1 MGNKGDKNASQS
13 NEQAAFLVTTL
24 SPLGE
29 ITSKRMFGGNG
40 IFFAGKM
47 FAMVNA
53 KGDCFL
59 KADPPLLAEFAE
71 AGSVKHSRM
80 PYGSVP
86 EQILAE
92 EEVLLRWA
100 KKSIDV
106 LVKSL

>member
-1 MGNKGDKNASQS
+1 MGNKGDKNSNRS

-40 IFFAGKM
+40 IFFGGKM

-59 KADPPLLAEFAE
+59 KADPPLLAEFAKM
-71 AGSVKHSRM
+71 GSVKHSRM

-86 EQILAE
+86 EQILSE
-92 EEVLLRWA
+92 EEALLGWA

>member
-1 MGNKGDKNASQS
+1 MGNKGDKNASRS
-13 NEQAAFLVTTL
+13 NEQAAFLVATL

-29 ITSKRMFGGNG
+29 ITSTRMFGGNG

-59 KADPPLLAEFAE
+59 KADPSLLAEFATM
-71 AGSVKHSRM
+71 GSVKHSRM

-86 EQILAE
+86 EQILFE
-92 EEVLLRWA
+92 EESLIEWA
-100 KKSIDV
+100 RKSIDL
-106 LVKSL
+106 LVI

>member
-1 MGNKGDKNASQS
+1 MGNKGDKNASRS
-13 NEQAAFLVTTL
+13 NEQAAFLVATL

-59 KADPPLLAEFAE
+59 KADPPLLAEFATM
-71 AGSVKHSRM
+71 GSVKHSRM

-86 EQILAE
+86 EQILFE
-92 EEVLLRWA
+92 EESLIEWA
-100 KKSIDV
+100 RKSIDL
-106 LVKSL
+106 LVI